1 MNLHIADMM
10 YRKYCIVTDKRS
22 LNVQSNLHFQV
33 VKVQVL
39 LLVEEVYL
47 LHSLT
52 LLRGLQ
58 MNCYRHIDYNFQHPG
73 VVGFGNPHLCSYG

>member
-10 YRKYCIVTDKRS
+10 YRKYCIVTDQRS

-39 LLVEEVYL
+39 LVVEELYL

-58 MNCYRHIDYNFQHPG
+58 MNCYHHID
-73 VVGFGNPHLCSYG
+73 

>member
-39 LLVEEVYL
+39 LVVEELYL

-58 MNCYRHIDYNFQHPG
+58 MNCYHHID
-73 VVGFGNPHLCSYG
+73 